1 MRLARY
7 FAVSPKP
14 THNAILLRDAQAKCF
29 LLTLFRGYDGA
40 DREGH
45 TMNHEE
51 FEQAARYWTDKRQSE
66 SCMPKEQLK
75 GIIEGF
81 LTSHNTCSLACA
93 AGDFVRCTPLEYSY
107 RDGSFWI
114 FSEGGLKFF
123 ALERNRNVSL
133 AVYDSYDGFGKLG
146 SAQISGVADI
156 IDPDDEAF
164 AIAAREKGIQDEALP
179 KIKKALHLIKVVP
192 RQIDFLS
199 SELKSQGFDIRQ
211 HIELPPA
218 S

>member
-1 MRLARY
+1 MD
-7 FAVSPKP
+7 
-14 THNAILLRDAQAKCF
+14 ILGRWVEILRA
-29 LLTLFRGYDGA
+29 GA
-40 DREGH
+40 H
-45 TMNHEE
+45 
-51 FEQAARYWTDKRQSE
+51 
-66 SCMPKEQLK
+66 
-75 GIIEGF
+75 
-81 LTSHNTCSLACA
+81 
-93 AGDFVRCTPLEYSY
+93 
-107 RDGSFWI
+107 
-114 FSEGGLKFF
+114 
-123 ALERNRNVSL
+123 RNVSL

-164 AIAAREKGIQDEALP
+164 AIAAREKGIQDEALL